1 MFVLPTHLF
10 AVLQFCLAPC
20 LSRLESVSGCC
31 DVDEGLTWQV
41 LCWWSGVRRYIEPE
55 KILKERQTFDITH
68 QASLTVCGFIQSY
81 QQHRTPSQTNTQW
94 HAQWH
99 PHKKSTR
106 STTALREGRVVSSG
120 VPQQVSIC
128 VLRARKQSGVIFP
141 CMLAAY
147 WIHAI
152 FFSAHVYI
160 CLHVNMSASES
171 LKFYTYKKCFLYK
184 CACCHHKTVLCDFE
198 KLRAKKKKKKAHLEW
213 SCGKI
218 SDHTAPIIA
227 TAHIILMFSQQGF
240 GRKQP
245 HCTKTFIFIMWR
257 TGTFFPNC
265 N

>member
-20 LSRLESVSGCC
+20 LSRLEAVSGCC

-55 KILKERQTFDITH
+55 KVLKERQTFDITH

-160 CLHVNMSASES
+160 CLYVNMSASES
-171 LKFYTYKKCFLYK
+171 LKFYAYKKCFLYK

-198 KLRAKKKKKKAHLEW
+198 KLRAKKKKKGTLRVILWKDFWPHSSHYCNSTHHFNVLTARFW
-213 SCGKI
+213 SKTT
-218 SDHTAPIIA
+218 SLYKNL
-227 TAHIILMFSQQGF
+227 HIYHVTHRYFFS
-240 GRKQP
+240 
-245 HCTKTFIFIMWR
+245 
-257 TGTFFPNC
+257 
-265 N
+265 